1 MTYSFLE
8 GVKTHMVSCVQIIK
22 STKDGT
28 EVLSSKGKANPPVRL
43 RSLPYDCDINEQ
55 YKLREKII
63 LTPWQSP
70 SGVLGPVE
78 LLPVPDCPSH

>member
-1 MTYSFLE
+1 
-8 GVKTHMVSCVQIIK
+8 MVSRVQIIK
-22 STKDGT
+22 STKEGT
-28 EVLSSKGKANPPVRL
+28 EVLSSNQRKANPPVRL

-55 YKLREKII
+55 YKLRQKII